1 MDTFSFLLRRAVW
14 ILAAILLVS
23 TFFAENGALMFVSFL
38 LVVFCALGYRWFDNA
53 TFGELLSNFAVLSQE
68 KEPEVHDPSRVH
80 QSFRET
86 YYHKAT
92 PRELVRLLE
101 DVRQKNTH
109 VCIHYGDPVTGLV
122 ERQVNGYVNCSSGAV
137 QIPLLSKNG
146 RHGGVPLLDHCII
159 KVVDLERDF
168 ILYQH
173 PTYHQVGGLE
183 ATDEADA
190 TAKETVP
197 GEAVEAE
204 DDFEE
209 AFVFFQGPVHRRAGE
224 AYPGSP

>member
-14 ILAAILLVS
+14 ILAAILFVS
-23 TFFAENGALMFVSFL
+23 TFFAEKGVLMFVSFL

-53 TFGELLSNFAVLSQE
+53 AFGELLSSFAVLSRE
-68 KEPEVHDPSRVH
+68 KEPKVYDPTRVH

-92 PRELVRLLE
+92 PKELVRLLE
-101 DVRQKNTH
+101 DTRQKKNH

-122 ERQVNGYVNCSSGAV
+122 ERQTNGYVNCSSGAV

-146 RHGGVPLLDHCII
+146 RPGGVPLLDHCII
-159 KVVDLERDF
+159 KIVDLERDF

-173 PTYHQVGGLE
+173 PTYHQIGDLE
-183 ATDEADA
+183 TADA
-190 TAKETVP
+190 AGAAAEQTVP
-197 GEAVEAE
+197 DAAVDAE
-204 DDFEE
+204 DEVEE
-209 AFVFFQGPVHRRAGE
+209 AFVFFQGLVRRQAGE
-224 AYPGSP
+224 A